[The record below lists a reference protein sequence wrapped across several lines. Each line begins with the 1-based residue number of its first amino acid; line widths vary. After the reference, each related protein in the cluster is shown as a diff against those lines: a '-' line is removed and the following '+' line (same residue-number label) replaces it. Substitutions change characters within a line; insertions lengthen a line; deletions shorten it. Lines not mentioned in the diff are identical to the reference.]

1 MRRLKY
7 KILAKGLM
15 LDAVGMFTMVLP
27 GIGTMIDLVWAP
39 IAAWQ
44 MNKMYP
50 GKKGK
55 LASVIVFLE
64 ELIPGLDFIP
74 TFTLMW
80 IYTYLIKGGDPGEL
94 TPIKIRVNE

>member
-1 MRRLKY
+1 MRKLKY
-7 KILAKGLM
+7 KMLAKGLV
-15 LDAVGMFTMVLP
+15 LDAAGMVTMVLP
-27 GIGTMIDLVWAP
+27 GIGTVIDLVWAP

-50 GKKGK
+50 GKQGK
-55 LASVIVFLE
+55 MASVIVFLE

-80 IYTYLIKGGDPGEL
+80 LYTYVFNSEDPGEL
-94 TPIKIRVNE
+94 TPIKVRANR

>member
-1 MRRLKY
+1 MRKLKY
-7 KILAKGLM
+7 KMLAKGLV
-15 LDAVGMFTMVLP
+15 LDAAGMVTKVLP
-27 GIGTMIDLVWAP
+27 GIGTVIDLVWAP

-50 GKKGK
+50 GKQGK
-55 LASVIVFLE
+55 MASVIVFVE

-80 IYTYLIKGGDPGEL
+80 LYTYVFNSEDPGEL
-94 TPIKIRVNE
+94 TPIKVRADR

>member
-7 KILAKGLM
+7 KMLAKGLM
-15 LDAVGMFTMVLP
+15 LDAAGMVTMAFP
-27 GIGTMIDLVWAP
+27 GIGTLIDFFWAP

-55 LASVIVFLE
+55 LASAIVFLE

-80 IYTYLIKGGDPGEL
+80 IYTYLMGGEDPGEL
-94 TPIKIRVNE
+94 TPIKVRVNR

>member
-7 KILAKGLM
+7 KMLAKGLV
-15 LDAVGMFTMVLP
+15 LDAIGMVTMAFP
-27 GIGTMIDLVWAP
+27 GIGTLIDFVWAP

-44 MNKMYP
+44 MKKMYP
-50 GKKGK
+50 GKKGGFAA
-55 LASVIVFLE
+55 LVVFLE

-80 IYTYLIKGGDPGEL
+80 IYTHLMGGEDHGEL
-94 TPIKIRVNE
+94 RPIKVRANN